1 LIRWLTL
8 RQVPRHVATL
18 RQGGSSMDRVDVQSR
33 HSGEGA
39 QMHPDLSK
47 LSRVALVL
55 LLCSQ
60 SVHAQ
65 SIAFSPA
72 HPSAGDTISVTFRQ
86 PFNCTAPVPALVD
99 STTDSLTFSST
110 LPSGIVH
117 CPAIP
122 VPEPTTSTFNL
133 ALGTLAAGTY
143 AATWNEYLDQSPN
156 PPRLLS
162 TATATLVVGAG
173 VNGPIAVAST
183 PALSTWSLLA
193 LAGFCGALGLRR
205 VHRSRARRGLSTEG

>member
-1 LIRWLTL
+1 
-8 RQVPRHVATL
+8 
-18 RQGGSSMDRVDVQSR
+18 
-33 HSGEGA
+33 
-39 QMHPDLSK
+39 MHPDLSK
-47 LSRVALVL
+47 LSRLALVL
-55 LLCSQ
+55 LLCNQ

-86 PFNCTAPVPALVD
+86 PFNCTAPVPALVE
-99 STTDSLTFSST
+99 STTHSLTFSST
-110 LPSGIVH
+110 LPSGVVH
-117 CPAIP
+117 CPFIP

-143 AATWNEYLDQSPN
+143 AATWNEYLDQSPD

-173 VNGPIAVAST
+173 INGPIAVATT

-193 LAGFCGALGLRR
+193 LAWLCGSLGLRR
-205 VHRSRARRGLSTEG
+205 LHRSRAGRGPLAEG